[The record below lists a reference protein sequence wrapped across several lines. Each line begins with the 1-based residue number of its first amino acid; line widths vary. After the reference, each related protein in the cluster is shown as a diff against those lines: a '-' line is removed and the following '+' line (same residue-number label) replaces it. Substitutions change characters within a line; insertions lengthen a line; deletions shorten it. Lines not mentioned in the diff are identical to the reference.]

1 MNLPITQQE
10 LPMSLPFRYEAL
22 ADRFAII
29 RPWAKQAVAQGVN
42 RCTICMA
49 YTMQIAPSQGDAT
62 ITTLADP
69 EFNNRLSKL
78 GKVRFGPSP
87 TNSALGGSASAPYSS
102 YFFIRA
108 SELVPAVKRCF
119 GQPDVQGRADE
130 VWQQVVN
137 RKGVIYL
144 DNCYQTEGDK
154 RLTIKWLYEPNSGCH
169 WDMFDGVQMVA
180 EEMPVAGNRH
190 KGNMYFWAA
199 R

>member
-1 MNLPITQQE
+1 MP
-10 LPMSLPFRYEAL
+10 LPFRYEAL
-22 ADRFAII
+22 AERFVMV
-29 RPWAKQAVAQGVN
+29 RPWAKQAVGEGVN

-49 YTMQIAPSQGDAT
+49 YTLQIAPSEGDAT

-69 EFNNRLSKL
+69 EFNNRLSRL
-78 GKVRFGPSP
+78 GKVRLGPSP
-87 TNSALGGSASAPYSS
+87 ANAALGGCASAPYSS

-119 GQPDVQGRADE
+119 GQPDVQGRADQ
-130 VWQQVVN
+130 VWQQMVN
-137 RKGVIYL
+137 RKGVMYL

-154 RLTIKWLYEPNSGCH
+154 RLSKIKWLYAPYSGCH
-169 WDMFDGVQMVA
+169 WDLFDGIQMVA
-180 EEMPVAGNRH
+180 EQTPVAGNGH